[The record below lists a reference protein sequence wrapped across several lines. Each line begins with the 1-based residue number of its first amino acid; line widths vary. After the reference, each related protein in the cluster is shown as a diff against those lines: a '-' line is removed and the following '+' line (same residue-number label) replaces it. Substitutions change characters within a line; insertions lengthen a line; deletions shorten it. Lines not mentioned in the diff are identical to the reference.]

1 MAIVEVVEYL
11 GPDPHEVFAWK
22 YANAADPSRSDELG
36 TWTQLVVREAQEA
49 ILFKNGQALDLYG
62 PGRHTLSTNNIPL
75 LNRLINLPFGGES
88 PFKAEV
94 WFINKVHSLDVK
106 WGTSDPIQL
115 QDPSY
120 RIFIPV
126 RSHGQFGVRIED
138 SRKFLVKLVGAV
150 PSFDKSTLQRFFRGV
165 LLTKV
170 KDLISTYLIK
180 KDISIL
186 QVNAYLDEISEH
198 MKQRVGGIFADY
210 GIEAVNFFVNSINVP
225 EEDPAVQELK
235 KALAERAKMEIMGYT
250 YQQMRTFDT
259 LQTAAGNEGS
269 GSGLLGAGLGAG
281 LGFGLGGAF
290 GAAAGQMAGQLQTGG
305 GSVFCARCRTHNP
318 PGTQFCLTCGANIL
332 RGEEPPRK
340 VPETPSEVPLCN
352 KCGNP
357 LPKGSRFCPSCG
369 DPYRPCP
376 KCGADNPERATACM
390 QCAAPLPFPCTKCG
404 EPVTRAMKFCPSCG
418 TTVDGDEAKS
428 AATPSKRF
436 CPGCGKEVAPETRFC
451 PECGVRMAGPS
462 DESSGTAS

>member
-235 KALAERAKMEIMGYT
+235 KALAERAKMEIMGT
-250 YQQMRTFDT
+250 PTSRCEPLTRSRPPQETKEAVRGSSGPDSEPDSASDS
-259 LQTAAGNEGS
+259 AALS
-269 GSGLLGAGLGAG
+269 APR
-281 LGFGLGGAF
+281 
-290 GAAAGQMAGQLQTGG
+290 AGQMAGQLQTGG

-318 PGTQFCLTCGANIL
+318 PGAQFCLTCGANIL

-340 VPETPSEVPLCN
+340 APETPSEVPLCN

-357 LPKGSRFCPSCG
+357 LPR
-369 DPYRPCP
+369 D
-376 KCGADNPERATACM
+376 RAS
-390 QCAAPLPFPCTKCG
+390 APP
-404 EPVTRAMKFCPSCG
+404 
-418 TTVDGDEAKS
+418 
-428 AATPSKRF
+428 AATPTAPAPNAARTTPSGPRRACSAPHRF
-436 CPGCGKEVAPETRFC
+436 PFPAPSAASPSR
-451 PECGVRMAGPS
+451 GP
-462 DESSGTAS
+462 